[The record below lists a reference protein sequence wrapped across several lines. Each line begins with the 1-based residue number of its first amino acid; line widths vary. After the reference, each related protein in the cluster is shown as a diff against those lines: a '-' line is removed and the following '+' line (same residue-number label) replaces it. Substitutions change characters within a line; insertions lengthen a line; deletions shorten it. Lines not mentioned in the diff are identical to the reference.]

1 MTDTSPPIT
10 AAQSRAG
17 RALVGWSVPA
27 LAEATAMPVNQIEQF
42 EAETLDPDVECQRA
56 IRTEPVRA
64 RPGRAPLTL
73 GISNDLFYQTLA
85 ELRSPDSLLDQDPAG
100 SRAGLTTQRERAA
113 GDHVGGGV

>member
-42 EAETLDPDVECQRA
+42 EAETLDPDAECQRA
-56 IRTEPVRA
+56 IRTALE
-64 RPGRAPLTL
+64 
-73 GISNDLFYQTLA
+73 
-85 ELRSPDSLLDQDPAG
+85 
-100 SRAGLTTQRERAA
+100 AA
-113 GDHVGGGV
+113 GVLFLPEQGGEGVGVRLKFPRLTVKRIQTWEGEGGTTREDDIP